1 MFKLS
6 GVVPP
11 MITPFDRG
19 GNLDLSGLETLLD
32 YLKERVHGLYICGSY
47 GSGPLMSVE
56 ERKKVAEVAVK
67 VVNGRIPVIV
77 HSGTANTR
85 DTVALTRH
93 ALEIGCAGAAAVGP
107 YYYHHNDDGVLA
119 FYTAMLEAVP
129 GDFPVYLYHN
139 PKFSGYSVSLEV
151 IEKLR
156 KKGLHGIKDA
166 TFDIL
171 TFATYM
177 RELATAGMD
186 IVLGTEAMWLSAR
199 ALGAEAYIPGLGNAF
214 PEICSRMWEQGMA
227 DDLDGCRRTQFKV
240 NKLRDIMYLA
250 RSTQLAV
257 YAMLEIRG
265 VVTAYPRSPFVPA
278 GLQEKQRIEKAL
290 AELGVL

>member
-11 MITPFDRG
+11 MITPFDRE
-19 GNLDLSGLETLLD
+19 GNLDISGLETLLE

-47 GSGPLMSVE
+47 GSGPLMNVE

-67 VVNGRIPVIV
+67 VINGRIPVIV
-77 HSGTANTR
+77 HTGTANTR

-93 ALEIGCAGAAAVGP
+93 ALEVGCQGAAAVGP

-129 GDFPVYLYHN
+129 RDFPVYLYHN
-139 PKFSGYSVSLEV
+139 PKFSGYSISLEA

-156 KKGLHGIKDA
+156 EKGLHGIKDA

-177 RELATAGMD
+177 RKLATTGMD

-227 DDLDGCRRTQFKV
+227 SDVEGCRRTQFRV
-240 NKLRDIMYLA
+240 NELRDIMYLA

-257 YAMLEIRG
+257 YAMLQIRG
-265 VVTAYPRSPFVPA
+265 IVTAYPRSPFVPA
-278 GLQEKQRIEKAL
+278 GGQEKRRIEKAL